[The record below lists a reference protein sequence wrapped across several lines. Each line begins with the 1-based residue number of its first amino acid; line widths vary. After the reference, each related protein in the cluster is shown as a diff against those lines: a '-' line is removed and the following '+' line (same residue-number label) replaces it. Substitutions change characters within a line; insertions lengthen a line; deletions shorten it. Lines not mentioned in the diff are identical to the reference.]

1 MSRDEYLEKF
11 NNTEFYFEMF
21 TPEGNDKVKEIISEA
36 LYKMFYD
43 GNITRKKLI
52 NFISHK
58 INEAYSDKSKKY
70 REICDTEPEA
80 HIAEQISKAAKE
92 TGCGWKISRFDW

>member
-43 GNITRKKLI
+43 GNINRKKLI

-58 INEAYSDKSKKY
+58 INEVYSDKSKKY

-92 TGCGWKISRFDW
+92 TGCGWKISRYDW

>member
-21 TPEGNDKVKEIISEA
+21 TPEGNDKVKEIISEV

-43 GNITRKKLI
+43 GNINRKKLI

-58 INEAYSDKSKKY
+58 INEVYSDKSKKY

-92 TGCGWKISRFDW
+92 TGCGGK

>member
-43 GNITRKKLI
+43 GNINRKKLI

-58 INEAYSDKSKKY
+58 INEVYSDISKKY

-80 HIAEQISKAAKE
+80 HIAEQISKAAKV
-92 TGCGWKISRFDW
+92 TGCGFKISRFDW

>member
-1 MSRDEYLEKF
+1 MSREEYLQDF
-11 NNTEFYFEMF
+11 NNTEFNFDMF

-43 GNITRKKLI
+43 GNINRKKLI
-52 NFISHK
+52 NLVSHK

-70 REICDTEPEA
+70 SQP
-80 HIAEQISKAAKE
+80 
-92 TGCGWKISRFDW
+92 